1 MPHVRISVNGKGA
14 NSDVVG
20 CMPLV
25 ESLRWSEA
33 EAALDGG
40 IAVWASDG
48 LSAEADV
55 MIGDIHGSPEY
66 RAHVVGDKAPRA
78 VTTATQA

>member
-1 MPHVRISVNGKGA
+1 
-14 NSDVVG
+14 
-20 CMPLV
+20 
-25 ESLRWSEA
+25 
-33 EAALDGG
+33 
-40 IAVWASDG
+40 
-48 LSAEADV
+48 